1 MAPWRE
7 IIAGGAATTMRRF
20 AIGLTLLGGLL
31 AGGGSLAAQEPRFVL
46 VGACYCQAASELRCA
61 GELTERDCRQR
72 CEQELC
78 DRWFW
83 LERRPCWNWGYG
95 G

>member
-1 MAPWRE
+1 
-7 IIAGGAATTMRRF
+7 MRRF
-20 AIGLTLLGGLL
+20 LVGLTLLGSLL
-31 AGGGSLAAQEPRFVL
+31 VGGGSAAQEPRFPL
-46 VGACYCQAASELRCA
+46 LGACYCQAARELRCA
-61 GELTERDCRQR
+61 GDLTERECRHR
-72 CEQELC
+72 CEHELC

>member
-1 MAPWRE
+1 
-7 IIAGGAATTMRRF
+7 MRRF
-20 AIGLTLLGGLL
+20 LVGLTLLGGLL
-31 AGGGSLAAQEPRFVL
+31 MNGDSAAQEPRFPL
-46 VGACYCQAASELRCA
+46 LGACYCQAARELRCA
-61 GELTERDCRQR
+61 GDLTERECRHR
-72 CEQELC
+72 CEHELC

>member
-1 MAPWRE
+1 
-7 IIAGGAATTMRRF
+7 MRRF
-20 AIGLTLLGGLL
+20 LIGGALLGALL
-31 AGGGSLAAQEPRFVL
+31 VGGGSAAHEPRFPL
-46 VGACYCQAASELRCA
+46 VGACYCEAERELRCA
-61 GELTERDCRQR
+61 GDLTEGECRRR
-72 CEQELC
+72 CEHELC

>member
-1 MAPWRE
+1 MKWLV
-7 IIAGGAATTMRRF
+7 IGA
-20 AIGLTLLGGLL
+20 TLLAALVV
-31 AGGGSLAAQEPRFVL
+31 GGGISPAAQESRFVL
-46 VGACYCQAASELRCA
+46 VGACYCHAEGELRCA
-61 GELTERDCRQR
+61 GDLTERDCRHR
-72 CEQELC
+72 CDQELC

>member
-1 MAPWRE
+1 
-7 IIAGGAATTMRRF
+7 MRRLI
-20 AIGLTLLGGLL
+20 AGLTLAAGLVG
-31 AGGGSLAAQEPRFVL
+31 AGASLAADNPRFVL
-46 VGACYCQAASELRCA
+46 VGACYCRAGEELRCSE
-61 GELTERDCRQR
+61 GLTERDCHRR
-72 CEQELC
+72 CDEDLC